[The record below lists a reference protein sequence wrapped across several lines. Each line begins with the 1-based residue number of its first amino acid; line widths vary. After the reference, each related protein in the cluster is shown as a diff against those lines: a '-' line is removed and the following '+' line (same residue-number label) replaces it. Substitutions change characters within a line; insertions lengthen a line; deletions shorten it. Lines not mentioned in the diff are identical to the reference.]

1 MEIRQPIHSEHAKTL
16 DTEGL
21 RKQFLI
27 ENLFREGEM
36 NLTYS
41 HIDRII
47 VGGIVPTQ
55 KPLALMAGKALG
67 VDFFLERRE
76 LGAINIGGAGQVI
89 VDGETYDIAP
99 KEAIYI
105 GMGTKSVEF
114 ISADANTPA
123 RFYMNCAPAHHT
135 YPTRKITIEQASPEK
150 LGNVENCNVR
160 TIYKFLH
167 PSILP
172 TCQLSMGMTVLE
184 PGSLWN
190 TMPCHTHERRM
201 EVYLYFN
208 MKEDNVVFHYMG
220 EPAETRHIVVRNE
233 QAVISPSWSIHS
245 GVGTAAYTFIWGM
258 VGENQVFHDMDHVA
272 MKDLK

>member
-1 MEIRQPIHSEHAKTL
+1 M
-16 DTEGL
+16 
-21 RKQFLI
+21 
-27 ENLFREGEM
+27 
-36 NLTYS
+36 
-41 HIDRII
+41 
-47 VGGIVPTQ
+47 
-55 KPLALMAGKALG
+55 
-67 VDFFLERRE
+67 
-76 LGAINIGGAGQVI
+76 GA
-89 VDGETYDIAP
+89 
-99 KEAIYI
+99 
-105 GMGTKSVEF
+105 KSVEF
-114 ISADANTPA
+114 ISTDAITPA

-208 MKEDNVVFHYMG
+208 MKEDNVVFHYMVSLRKHATLLFVMNKPSLAQVGLFTQAWELLLIHLFG
-220 EPAETRHIVVRNE
+220 EWLGKIRCSTIW
-233 QAVISPSWSIHS
+233 IMSP
-245 GVGTAAYTFIWGM
+245 
-258 VGENQVFHDMDHVA
+258 
-272 MKDLK
+272 